1 MILRELYYFDDKTME
16 PVEDLSYDAEDDT
29 SVVKIDDKRKTRLT
43 LKDINK
49 ARKAGEVHKKN
60 KMEELH
66 FIRQMFLYL
75 VTVLAENR
83 LT

>member
-49 ARKAGEVHKKN
+49 ARKASEVHKKN
-60 KMEELH
+60 KTEELH
-66 FIRQMFLYL
+66 FIRQMYG
-75 VTVLAENR
+75 LAAQAAAGGI
-83 LT
+83 